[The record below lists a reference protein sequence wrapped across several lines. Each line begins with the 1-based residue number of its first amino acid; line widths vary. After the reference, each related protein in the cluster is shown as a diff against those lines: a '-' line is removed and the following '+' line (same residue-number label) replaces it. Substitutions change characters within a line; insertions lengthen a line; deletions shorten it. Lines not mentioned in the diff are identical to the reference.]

1 MARFNFNS
9 VRNIASTRDSVAW
22 GKINFEQKST
32 LIFAALLVVCSLAV
46 GCSSEK
52 PKTENTGSQ
61 PVVQNTPPITAPVMP
76 VVTTSAET
84 TPKPAP
90 KKAVRKTPITV
101 KYIDKT
107 FGVSFRYPRKYG
119 LKTGDSANE
128 LVSEASMPM
137 SFTQPGGVA
146 IAAVAVP
153 EGAYPKSDLAAAW
166 FDASVNKS
174 LTAEQCA
181 EFSDGTTTPSPAP
194 VADGTTNAT
203 TTPAPAPAVPA
214 PTPGSKLMLGDME
227 LKSLET
233 LASVGTGKEASKY
246 YHVFQNGACY
256 EFALK
261 VATTGESDEGGK
273 PVDRGDVFKRLEKI
287 LATVKIDTV
296 KIDTVKIDAVTA
308 PEVTATAP
316 AAPATPAQ

>member
-9 VRNIASTRDSVAW
+9 VRNIAATRDSLAW
-22 GKINFEQKST
+22 GKINLEQKST
-32 LIFAALLVVCSLAV
+32 LIFAALLIACSLAV

-52 PKTENTGSQ
+52 PKTENTGNQ
-61 PVVQNTPPITAPVMP
+61 PVAQNTPSATAPVTP
-76 VVTTSAET
+76 VVTPAAET

-90 KKAVRKTPITV
+90 KKAVRKTPVTV

-107 FGVSFRYPRKYG
+107 SGVSFRYPRKFG
-119 LKTGDSANE
+119 LKTGDSANL

-137 SFTQPGGVA
+137 SFTEPGGVA
-146 IAAVAVP
+146 IAAVAIP
-153 EGAYPKSDLAAAW
+153 EGTYPKSDLAAAW
-166 FDASVNKS
+166 FDVSVNKS

-194 VADGTTNAT
+194 VADGP
-203 TTPAPAPAVPA
+203 TTPAPAVQA
-214 PTPGSKLMLGDME
+214 PTPASKLMLGDLE
-227 LKSLET
+227 LKSSET
-233 LASVGTGKEASKY
+233 VTSVGTGKEASKY

-287 LATVKIDTV
+287 LTTVKIDTV
-296 KIDTVKIDAVTA
+296 KIDTVKNDAVTA

-316 AAPATPAQ
+316 AAPVTPAQ

>member
-9 VRNIASTRDSVAW
+9 VRNIASTRDSFAW
-22 GKINFEQKST
+22 EKINFEQKST
-32 LIFAALLVVCSLAV
+32 LIFAALLIVCSLAV

-52 PKTENTGSQ
+52 PKTDNTSSQ
-61 PVVQNTPPITAPVMP
+61 PVMAQNTPSTTTPVTP
-76 VVTTSAET
+76 VVATAAET

-90 KKAVRKTPITV
+90 KKAVRKTPVTV

-107 FGVSFRYPRKYG
+107 SGVSFRYPRKYG
-119 LKTGDSANE
+119 LKTGDSANQ
-128 LVSEASMPM
+128 LVSEASTPM
-137 SFTQPGGVA
+137 GFTQPGGIA
-146 IAAVAVP
+146 IAAVAIP
-153 EGAYPKSDLAAAW
+153 EGAYPKSDLVAAW
-166 FDASVNKS
+166 FDVSVNKS

-194 VADGTTNAT
+194 VADAATNA
-203 TTPAPAPAVPA
+203 TPAPAVLA
-214 PTPGSKLMLGDME
+214 PTPASKLMLGDIE

-233 LASVGTGKEASKY
+233 LASVGAGKEASKY

-256 EFALK
+256 EFTLK

-273 PVDRGDVFKRLEKI
+273 PVDRGEVFKRLEKI

-296 KIDTVKIDAVTA
+296 KIDAVST

-316 AAPATPAQ
+316 AAPVTPAQ